1 MDIKF
6 TMNVERYG
14 DSGVFESTLFNL
26 PLRGTPVA
34 EFNILSPQK
43 DGRGSAQV
51 TRYVVFNAEADKDPH
66 GYMLLSMGEDH
77 GVPVFAYRYAMDNA
91 QLAEHLQ
98 ADGLNAS
105 DIKKLSAHLGAP
117 LPVPNM
123 RDEQD
128 VSDALYAMMDVR
140 EKRTAPKKIAALLR
154 PLPKNTP

>member
-14 DSGVFESTLFNL
+14 DSGVQESTLFNL

-43 DGRGSAQV
+43 DCRGRAQV
-51 TRYVVFNAEADKDPH
+51 TRYLVFNAEADKDPH

-77 GVPVFAYRYAMDNA
+77 GVPVFAYRYAMDNL
-91 QLAEHLQ
+91 QLADHLR
-98 ADGLNAS
+98 ADGLLAS
-105 DIKKLSAHLGAP
+105 DIKKLSERLGVP
-117 LPVPNM
+117 LPVPDM
-123 RDEQD
+123 RAEQD
-128 VSDALYAMMDVR
+128 VSDAIYTMMDVR
-140 EKRTAPKKIAALLR
+140 EKRAAPKIAALLR